1 MRAQRTTQPNAA
13 RVSILIP
20 AFDAAATLA
29 TCLTSVL
36 RQREARWECVIVDD
50 GSTDETRNVARRFR
64 DRDPRFRLIERAHG
78 GIVAAL
84 NDGLDACRAP
94 LVARMDADDWMHRD
108 RLQCQLE
115 ALSRQPE
122 LTAVGCHVRIFPR
135 SRLRDGRRAYE
146 RWLNGIR
153 TPEEVRR
160 EAFVECPIAHPSL
173 VARREALVDLGW
185 RDRGWPEDY
194 DLVLRL
200 LARGDELGVVSR
212 RLLAWRDEPGRL
224 SRTNPAYAID
234 RFTDCKA
241 GFLASGLL
249 AGTTDYVLWG
259 YGDTGR
265 SLRRA
270 LLSHG
275 KRPSHIVELHPGRLG
290 QRIHGAPVV
299 APDAIRALPGQ
310 PVVASVAGSEARGRI
325 RQALDAMGRR
335 ETIDY
340 VCAA

>member
-1 MRAQRTTQPNAA
+1 MIPGGTSPRI
-13 RVSILIP
+13 SILLP
-20 AFDAAATLA
+20 ARNAEATLSV
-29 TCLTSVL
+29 CLRSML
-36 RQREARWECVIVDD
+36 RQTESAWECVLVDD
-50 GSTDETRNVARRFR
+50 GSSDRTLAIAKRFAVQ
-64 DRDPRFRLIERAHG
+64 DPRFRVEARPHEGLIATLNT
-78 GIVAAL
+78 GIPLCSAAI
-84 NDGLDACRAP
+84 
-94 LVARMDADDWMHRD
+94 VARMDADDWMHRD